1 MGANSSGRKWSA
13 RVLLALAGIGI
24 IAKVLMLLEAVL
36 SGNSL
41 ALARQFDI
49 TNPSL
54 IGIIWPISLIAYF
67 FVRPGPKPA
76 SSAGNG

>member
-1 MGANSSGRKWSA
+1 MGESSSGRKWLA
-13 RVLLALAGIGI
+13 RALLALAGIGI
-24 IAKVLMLLEAVL
+24 IAKVLMVLEAVL

-54 IGIIWPISLIAYF
+54 IGIVWPISLIAYF
-67 FVRPGPKPA
+67 FVRSGPKPA
-76 SSAGNG
+76 SSGAEG